1 MPEEIP
7 SIPTITVEHP
17 IPEDLVG
24 ITTEQLQARV
34 AESELNMLRQ
44 HRNAKLAA
52 CDWVAA
58 KAVDTGVG
66 ISSEWSTYRQALR
79 DITDTYQS
87 IDAEGF
93 AWPTKPSS

>member
-1 MPEEIP
+1 MPEEIT
-7 SIPTITVEHP
+7 SIPAITIQHP

-66 ISSEWSTYRQALR
+66 ISSEWSAYRQALR
-79 DITDTYQS
+79 DITNTYQS
-87 IDAEGF
+87 VNGCV
-93 AWPTKPSS
+93 WPTEPS